1 MAQHDYSIANQG
13 FPATRADINNVLSAI
28 ATNNSGTSAPSTQF
42 AGQFWI
48 DTTSSTWTLY
58 IHDGAD
64 DIQFATIDTS
74 ANTVNFIDS
83 ALDVVTD
90 TTPQLGGNLASNGN
104 DIIFADSDKAI
115 FGAGSDLEIFHNGSN
130 SYISDNGTGDLYI
143 RGSSQIRLT
152 NTGASENYAVFN
164 DNGAVSLYHDNSL
177 KFETTATG
185 VTVTGTLT
193 ATQFVGGGLNP
204 YRNIII
210 NGDMSIA
217 QRATSVASITTTG
230 YRTVDRWQFGI
241 DSAGSATFTM
251 SQSTDVPSG
260 YGFSTSLKLDN
271 TTANASLGASAQIY
285 LRQLFEGQNLQYL
298 NYANANAKSL
308 TLSFWVKSTKT
319 GTFIA
324 ELLRGGRQI
333 SKSYTVNTTNT
344 WELKTVTFSGDT
356 AGSVLANNNTGQLSI
371 LFFLGNGS
379 NMTSGTL
386 NTSWGTYVDA
396 NRAVGQVNIADSTA
410 NDFLIT
416 GVQLEAGTTASD
428 FEFLPVDVNLGRCF
442 RYYFK
447 TTGFSNTS
455 KNFMN
460 VVVQSGTD
468 SRGQFYRPAVM
479 RASPTFSASGSFQV
493 LGQINQSISSAG
505 DIVLTDGGGVS
516 LNQTSLKATL
526 PLSSTSGHNGI
537 LRAAGDA
544 NAFFEFIS
552 EL

>member
-1 MAQHDYSIANQG
+1 MSEVRVNKIS
-13 FPATRADINNVLSAI
+13 PR
-28 ATNNSGTSAPSTQF
+28 SGT
-42 AGQFWI
+42 
-48 DTTSSTWTLY
+48 
-58 IHDGAD
+58 
-64 DIQFATIDTS
+64 
-74 ANTVNFIDS
+74 TV
-83 ALDVVTD
+83 T
-90 TTPQLGGNLASNGN
+90 LGGNLASNGN
-104 DIIFADSDKAI
+104 DIIVADSDKAI

-177 KFETTATG
+177 KFATTATG

-217 QRATSVASITTTG
+217 QRSTSVAGITGTG
-230 YRTVDRWQFGI
+230 YNTVDRWHI
-241 DSAGSATFTM
+241 ILATLGTWTQ
-251 SQSTDVPSG
+251 SQSTDVPTG
-260 YGFSTSLKLDN
+260 QGFATSLKMDC
-271 TTANASLGASAQIY
+271 TTADASPASLDRLFVEQK
-285 LRQLFEGQNLQYL
+285 FEGQNLQYL
-298 NYANANAKSL
+298 KKGTANAVST
-308 TLSFWVKSTKT
+308 TLSFWVKSNKT
-319 GTFIA
+319 GTYITQ
-324 ELLRGGRQI
+324 LYDVNNNRSI
-333 SKSYTVNTTNT
+333 SKSYTIDSAST
-344 WELKTVTFSGDT
+344 WEKKTITFAGDT
-356 AGSVLANNNTGQLSI
+356 TGT
-371 LFFLGNGS
+371 LGNDNSHRLSARFYLGVGTGW
-379 NMTSGTL
+379 TSGTL
-386 NTSWGTYVDA
+386 GTSWGAGVNA
-396 NRAVGQVNIADSTA
+396 NIAVGQVNLADNTA
-410 NDFLIT
+410 NEWYIT

-460 VVVQSGTD
+460 ILVQSGTD
-468 SRGQFYRPAVM
+468 ARGQFYRPAVM

-526 PLSSTSGHNGI
+526 PSSSTAGHNGI
-537 LRAAGDA
+537 LRASGDA

>member
-64 DIQFATIDTS
+64 DIEFATIDTS

-217 QRATSVASITTTG
+217 QRGTSVSSLTSSSTYKTI
-230 YRTVDRWQFGI
+230 DRY
-241 DSAGSATFTM
+241 ATELGSNGTWTQ
-251 SQSTDVPSG
+251 SQSTDVPTG
-260 YGFSTSLKLDN
+260 QGFAKSLKMDC
-271 TTANASLGASAQIY
+271 TSTGSGGY
-285 LRQLFEGQNLQYL
+285 LHITQRFEGQNLQYL
-298 NYANANAKSL
+298 KKGTANAESL
-308 TLSFWVKSTKT
+308 TLSFWVKSAKT
-319 GTFIA
+319 GTYIA
-324 ELLRGGRQI
+324 EFRDLDNTRNI
-333 SKSYTVNTTNT
+333 SKAYTISLADT
-344 WELKTVTFSGDT
+344 WEKKTLTFAGDT
-356 AGSVLANNNTGQLSI
+356 SGAFGNDNGSSLELNLWLAAGSAN
-371 LFFLGNGS
+371 
-379 NMTSGTL
+379 TSGTL
-386 NTSWGTYVDA
+386 QTNWGSQVAA
-396 NRAVGQVNIADSTA
+396 NRAVGQVNLGDNTA
-410 NDFLIT
+410 NEWFIT

-468 SRGQFYRPAVM
+468 ARGQFYRPAVM

-526 PLSSTSGHNGI
+526 PLSSTAGHNGI
-537 LRAAGDA
+537 LRASGDA

>member
-64 DIQFATIDTS
+64 DIEFATIDTS

-217 QRATSVASITTTG
+217 QRGTSVSSLTSSSTYKTI
-230 YRTVDRWQFGI
+230 DRY
-241 DSAGSATFTM
+241 ATELGSNGTWTQ
-251 SQSTDVPSG
+251 SQSTDVPTG
-260 YGFSTSLKLDN
+260 RGFAKSLKMDC
-271 TTANASLGASAQIY
+271 TSTGSGGY
-285 LRQLFEGQNLQYL
+285 LHITQRFEGQNLQYL
-298 NYANANAKSL
+298 KKGTANAESL
-308 TLSFWVKSTKT
+308 TLSFWVKSAKT
-319 GTFIA
+319 GTYIA
-324 ELLRGGRQI
+324 EFRDLDNTRNI
-333 SKSYTVNTTNT
+333 SKAYTISLADT
-344 WELKTVTFSGDT
+344 WEKKTLTFAGDT
-356 AGSVLANNNTGQLSI
+356 S
-371 LFFLGNGS
+371 
-379 NMTSGTL
+379 
-386 NTSWGTYVDA
+386 
-396 NRAVGQVNIADSTA
+396 
-410 NDFLIT
+410 

-526 PLSSTSGHNGI
+526 PLSSTAGHNGI
-537 LRAAGDA
+537 LRASGDA